1 VAHEATR
8 RGLLAAA
15 AALPLV
21 AAGCK
26 GVGGLG
32 TPPPPQPDVAVLRHA
47 IAGEQAMID
56 RYATVLV
63 AAPSLATS
71 LDPLLD
77 QHRAHLRRLRARLVD
92 PRAAASASASPAR
105 PAPAGT
111 AAGLHTPATARAYL
125 RAAEDSAARTLLRNL
140 AVASPSLAQLLA
152 SIAASEATHAL
163 LLAPAGRAR

>member
-32 TPPPPQPDVAVLRHA
+32 TPPPPQPDVAVLRDA
-47 IAGEQAMID
+47 IAGEQAMIA
-56 RYATVLV
+56 RYATVLA
-63 AAPSLATS
+63 AAPGLAGS
-71 LDPLLD
+71 LDPLLG
-77 QHRAHLRRLRARLVD
+77 QHRAHLDRLRARLID
-92 PRAAASASASPAR
+92 PRAAAGASPSASGPV
-105 PAPAGT
+105 PAGT
-111 AAGLHTPATARAYL
+111 AARLRTPAAARAYL
-125 RAAEDSAARTLLRNL
+125 RGAEDGAAQALLRNL
-140 AVASPSLAQLLA
+140 AAASPSLAQLLA

-163 LLAPAGRAR
+163 LLTTPGPAR

>member
-1 VAHEATR
+1 MAHEATR

-32 TPPPPQPDVAVLRHA
+32 TPPPPQPDVAVLRNA
-47 IAGEQAMID
+47 IAGEQTMIA
-56 RYATVLV
+56 RYRAVLV
-63 AAPSLATS
+63 AAPGLASS

-77 QHRAHLRRLRARLVD
+77 QHRAHLERLRARLVD
-92 PRAAASASASPAR
+92 PRAAASASASPAGTV
-105 PAPAGT
+105 PADT
-111 AAGLHTPATARAYL
+111 AARLRTPAAARAYL
-125 RAAEDSAARTLLRNL
+125 RGAEDNAAQALLQHL

-163 LLAPAGRAR
+163 LLAPAGPAR